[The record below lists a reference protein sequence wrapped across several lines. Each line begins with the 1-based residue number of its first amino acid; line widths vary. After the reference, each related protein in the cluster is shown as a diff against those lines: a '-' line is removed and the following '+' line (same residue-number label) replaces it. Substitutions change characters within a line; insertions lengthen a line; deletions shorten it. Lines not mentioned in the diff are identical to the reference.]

1 MSSSKSTKLRFI
13 DKNKSEFFATV
24 KVRVDEY
31 FTKNNISKNANGLMY
46 FKTFLFLGGSIALYL
61 LIVFG
66 PFNIYE
72 NWLLSTIL
80 GTFMAF
86 IGFNVSHD
94 AIHGAYSSNP
104 LVNKIIGNYSFY
116 YIGGSPYIWNITHNQ
131 IHHTYTN
138 IPEHDED
145 IEIAPGLI
153 RLSPEDKITK
163 IQKWQHIYGF
173 LLYGLASVNW
183 VLRKDYKKFYQKQ
196 IGAFDNSKH
205 SFKEYFNLFFFKA
218 IYYGIFIVVPLIVMD
233 ITWWQFII
241 GFVTMHIFMGLVLG
255 LVFQL
260 AHVVEGTDF
269 PMTNTDG
276 NIEEAWAVH
285 QMKTTANFG
294 TKDFI
299 TSFLCGG
306 LNQQVEHHLFPKICH
321 VHYPA
326 ISDIVK
332 QTAKEFGVPYI
343 ENRTFFTAIK
353 SHYSMLKQFG
363 FDAQREAKEKLK
375 KENVLTTA

>member
-1 MSSSKSTKLRFI
+1 MSKSTKLRFI
-13 DKNKSEFFATV
+13 DPGKSEFFATV

-31 FTKNNISKNANGLMY
+31 FTNNNISKNANALMY
-46 FKTFLFLGGSIALYL
+46 FKTLLFLGGSIALYFIIL
-61 LIVFG
+61 FG
-66 PFNIYE
+66 PFNIYQQ
-72 NWLLSTIL
+72 WLLTIIL
-80 GTFMAF
+80 GTFHAF

-116 YIGGSPYIWNITHNQ
+116 FIGGSPYIWNITHNQ

-153 RLSPEDKITK
+153 RLSPEDKHTK
-163 IQKWQHIYGF
+163 IQKFQHLYGF
-173 LLYGLASVNW
+173 LLYGFASANW
-183 VLRKDYKKFYQKQ
+183 VLRKDFKKFFQKQ

-205 SFKEYFNLFFFKA
+205 TFTEYFNLFFFKA
-218 IYYGIFIVVPLIVMD
+218 IYYTIYIIIPLIVLD

-241 GFVTMHIFMGLVLG
+241 GFLTMHIFMGLVLG

-260 AHVVEGTDF
+260 AHVVEGTEF
-269 PMTNTDG
+269 PITNEEG

-285 QMKTTANFG
+285 QMRTTANFG

-306 LNQQVEHHLFPKICH
+306 LNQQVEHHLFPKVCH

-326 ISDIVK
+326 LSDIVR
-332 QTAKEFGVPYI
+332 QTAKEHGVPYI
-343 ENRTFFTAIK
+343 ENRTFFTALK
-353 SHYSMLKQFG
+353 SHYAMLKYFG
-363 FDAQREAKEKLK
+363 KEGKSEAKL
-375 KENVLTTA
+375 VAA

>member
-1 MSSSKSTKLRFI
+1 MSATKSTKKLRFI
-13 DKNKSEFFATV
+13 DKSKSEFFATL
-24 KVRVDEY
+24 KIRVDEY
-31 FTKNNISKNANGLMY
+31 FTQNNLSKNANGLMY
-46 FKTFLFLGGSIALYL
+46 FKTALFLGGSVGLYFLIL
-61 LIVFG
+61 LG
-66 PFNIYE
+66 PFNLYQQ
-72 NWLLSTIL
+72 WGLTVIL
-80 GTFMAF
+80 GTFLAF

-104 LVNKIIGNYSFY
+104 TVNKIIGNYSFY
-116 YIGGSPYIWNITHNQ
+116 FIGGSPYIWNITHNQ

-153 RLSPEDKITK
+153 RLSPLDKVNK
-163 IQKWQHIYGF
+163 IQKYQHVYGF
-173 LLYGLASVNW
+173 LLYGLASLNW
-183 VLRKDYKKFYQKQ
+183 VLRKDYKKFFQKS

-205 SFKEYFNLFFFKA
+205 SFSEYFNLFFFKVL
-218 IYYGIFIVVPLIVMD
+218 YYTVFIVLPLVIMD

-241 GFVTMHIFMGLVLG
+241 GFVTMHLFMGLVLG

-269 PMTNTDG
+269 PTTNAEG

-294 TKDFI
+294 TKDFL

-326 ISDIVK
+326 LSDIVR
-332 QTAKEFGVPYI
+332 QTAQEFGVPYI
-343 ENRTFFTAIK
+343 ENKSFLSAMK
-353 SHYSMLKQFG
+353 SHYQMLKEFG
-363 FDAQREAKEKLK
+363 PDAQVELK
-375 KENVLTTA
+375 KKAVLTPAA

>member
-1 MSSSKSTKLRFI
+1 MSSKSTKLRFI
-13 DKNKSEFFATV
+13 DKGKSEFFATV
-24 KVRVDEY
+24 KIRVDEY
-31 FTKNNISKNANGLMY
+31 FTKNNLSKNANAFMY
-46 FKTFLFLGGSIALYL
+46 FKTFLFLGGSIALYFLIL
-61 LIVFG
+61 LG

-72 NWLLSTIL
+72 QWLLAVVM
-80 GTFMAF
+80 GVFNAF

-104 LVNKIIGNYSFY
+104 LVNKIVGNYSFY
-116 YIGGSPYIWNITHNQ
+116 YIGGSPYVWNITHNQ

-145 IEIAPGLI
+145 IEVAPGLI
-153 RLSPEDKITK
+153 RLSPEDKHTK
-163 IQKWQHIYGF
+163 IQKFQHFYGF
-173 LLYGLASVNW
+173 LLYGLASINW
-183 VLRKDYKKFYQKQ
+183 VLRKDYKKFFQKK
-196 IGAFDNSKH
+196 IGAYDNSKH
-205 SFKEYFNLFFFKA
+205 SFTEYFNLFFFKF
-218 IYYGIFIVVPLIVMD
+218 IYYMLFIVTPLVVMD

-241 GFVTMHIFMGLVLG
+241 GFVTMHIFNGLVLG

-269 PMTNTDG
+269 PITNQDG

-285 QMKTTANFG
+285 QMQTTANFG

-306 LNQQVEHHLFPKICH
+306 LNQQVEHHLFPKVCH

-332 QTAKEFGVPYI
+332 QTAKEHGVPYI
-343 ENRTFFTAIK
+343 ENKTFFTALK
-353 SHYSMLKQFG
+353 SHYSMLKHFG
-363 FDAQREAKEKLK
+363 REAKTEGKL
-375 KENVLTTA
+375 VAAAASAA

>member
-1 MSSSKSTKLRFI
+1 MSSKNTKLRFI
-13 DKNKSEFFATV
+13 DKGKSEFFATV
-24 KVRVDEY
+24 KIRVEEY
-31 FTKNNISKNANGLMY
+31 FTSNNLSKNANALMY
-46 FKTFLFLGGSIALYL
+46 FKTLLFQGGAIGLYL
-61 LIVFG
+61 LILLG
-66 PFNIYE
+66 PLDIYQQ
-72 NWLLSTIL
+72 WMVSIVL
-80 GTFMAF
+80 GMFMAF

-94 AIHGAYSSNP
+94 AIHGAYSSNAF
-104 LVNKIIGNYSFY
+104 VNKIVGNYSFY
-116 YIGGSPYIWNITHNQ
+116 FIGGSPYVWNITHNQ

-153 RLSPEDKITK
+153 RLSPEDKLTK
-163 IQKWQHIYGF
+163 IEKFQHLYGF
-173 LLYGLASVNW
+173 FLYGFASVNW
-183 VLRKDYKKFYQKQ
+183 VLRKDYKKFFQKK

-205 SFKEYFNLFFFKA
+205 SFTEYFNLFFFKA
-218 IYYGIFIVVPLIVMD
+218 IYYAIFIVTPLVVMD

-241 GFVTMHIFMGLVLG
+241 GFLTMHFFEGLVLG

-269 PMTNTDG
+269 PPTNAEG

-285 QMKTTANFG
+285 QMQTTANFG

-306 LNQQVEHHLFPKICH
+306 LNQQVEHHLFPKVCH

-343 ENRTFFTAIK
+343 ENRTFFTALK
-353 SHYSMLKQFG
+353 SHYTMLKMFG
-363 FDAQREAKEKLK
+363 KDAFIEKK
-375 KENVLTTA
+375 KMLAAA